1 MIAEIGESIQGI
13 LGVMIPIVAIVGGL
27 SLGFA
32 GFYLRYRERMEMI
45 ARGIDVSKLDYPKR
59 PKNRLRSAFI
69 VLGVG
74 VGLLLAYVLCNTVL
88 ANSHPDEDQQTVI
101 YFGVV
106 ITCVGLGMVLS
117 HVLEKKETPQVPD
130 VPNVN
135 RPQ

>member
-45 ARGIDVSKLDYPKR
+45 ARGIDISKLDSPKR

-69 VLGVG
+69 VLGAG
-74 VGLLLAYVLCNTVL
+74 IGLLLAYVLCNTAIVD
-88 ANSHPDEDQQTVI
+88 SHPGEDHTVI
-101 YFGVV
+101 YFGFVA
-106 ITCVGLGMVLS
+106 TFVGLGMVLS

-135 RPQ
+135 RQ